1 MTMDKHTTWL
11 AYIWALIS
19 GICAQWTL
27 NDYGALIGIV
37 LGIGTFLVNK
47 HYKKKSEQAQ
57 ARQAAAMEERNRLIA
72 RILEKNDHDSTLK
85 MLAVPSVKFAGLSP
99 TGLNA
104 SSEGEIRVFYDTIA
118 ALATRLLKKPLKKV
132 LDIIQLSEFGD
143 IDPDITF
150 EFEPLHELTR
160 EQLANIRKTEAETD
174 QIYESAGAVTNNEV
188 RERLA
193 TAPDSPYSGIDLSGE
208 IEIDDTEENPPQ
220 DPNADPETDFTQ
232 RGD

>member
-72 RILEKNDHDSTLK
+72 RILEKNDHDSMLK
-85 MLAVPSVKFAGLSP
+85 MLAVSEMPEGNDGAKDTSLIRSFRRYAG
-99 TGLNA
+99 TDCRRCQRTA
-104 SSEGEIRVFYDTIA
+104 
-118 ALATRLLKKPLKKV
+118 ATRPV
-132 LDIIQLSEFGD
+132 FTG
-143 IDPDITF
+143 
-150 EFEPLHELTR
+150 
-160 EQLANIRKTEAETD
+160 AGRK
-174 QIYESAGAVTNNEV
+174 YAGG
-188 RERLA
+188 R
-193 TAPDSPYSGIDLSGE
+193 S
-208 IEIDDTEENPPQ
+208 
-220 DPNADPETDFTQ
+220 
-232 RGD
+232 

>member
-1 MTMDKHTTWL
+1 MAHLQLVKQTSSGLLLPATPESGDFLRSVKIGEWIHADFKRVRNYAFHKRFFKLLQLGFDYWMPTGGTVTSREQKLISGFVNFLCDSAGQEYTPALNEAAEQYLHNVATLRTGDVALLKSFDAFREWAGEVMTMDKHTTWL

-85 MLAVPSVKFAGLSP
+85 MLAV
-99 TGLNA
+99 
-104 SSEGEIRVFYDTIA
+104 SEMPEG
-118 ALATRLLKKPLKKV
+118 
-132 LDIIQLSEFGD
+132 S
-143 IDPDITF
+143 
-150 EFEPLHELTR
+150 
-160 EQLANIRKTEAETD
+160 N
-174 QIYESAGAVTNNEV
+174 GA
-188 RERLA
+188 
-193 TAPDSPYSGIDLSGE
+193 
-208 IEIDDTEENPPQ
+208 Q
-220 DPNADPETDFTQ
+220 DKS
-232 RGD
+232 